1 MSQIHLNVA
10 GMTCGSCIKH
20 VTNALKPLEGVEDVF
35 VDLATGKVKVTRF
48 TNKVDDLIAALIE
61 GGYPTQLDTGGAPQA
76 KEGGGCGGGCNCLQ
90 TS

>member
-35 VDLATGKVKVTRF
+35 VDWRRL
-48 TNKVDDLIAALIE
+48 
-61 GGYPTQLDTGGAPQA
+61 
-76 KEGGGCGGGCNCLQ
+76 
-90 TS
+90 